1 MQVWFIDGPE
11 KIEEKLF
18 IQKYVPKLDK
28 ILKDS
33 NASIIITD
41 RPGCAN
47 KIARYLSTH
56 GYRNCRVYHTGKN
69 PRHKIGKFPYKGGF
83 KDLTSCKNQLFR
95 DCDLYFCSVLN
106 TT

>member
-18 IQKYVPKLDK
+18 IQKYVSKLDE
-28 ILKDS
+28 ILQDS

-47 KIARYLSTH
+47 KVARYLAKH
-56 GYRNCRVYHTGKN
+56 GYRNCCIYHTGKN
-69 PRHKIGKFPYKGGF
+69 PRHKIGKFPCKGGF
-83 KDLTSCKNQLFR
+83 QDLDSCKNQLLR
-95 DCDLYFCSVLN
+95 DCDSYFCSMN